1 MHGRDEGDADVY
13 DADWSSIAQR
23 STPDDPHP
31 HGASWGDTPAS
42 PEVVALDDIPAAPA
56 QPSPPWK
63 DDAFVPVG
71 LHNEGNKCYR
81 NSMLQALMACDQ
93 FCNNVMQ
100 HDESIVS
107 AIYSR
112 SLFAQLKG
120 VLLQASLGSPF

>member
-1 MHGRDEGDADVY
+1 MHGRDEGAAEVY

-42 PEVVALDDIPAAPA
+42 PEVVALDEIPAAPA

-81 NSMLQALMACDQ
+81 NSTLQALMACDH
-93 FCNNVMQ
+93 FCNNVM
-100 HDESIVS
+100 H
-107 AIYSR
+107 A
-112 SLFAQLKG
+112 A
-120 VLLQASLGSPF
+120 